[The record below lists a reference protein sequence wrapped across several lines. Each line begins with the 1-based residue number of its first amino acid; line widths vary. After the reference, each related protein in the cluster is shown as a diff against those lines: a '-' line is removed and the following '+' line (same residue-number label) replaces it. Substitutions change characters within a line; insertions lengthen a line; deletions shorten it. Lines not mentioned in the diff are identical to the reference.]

1 MKSIL
6 ITGHKGMIGSR
17 LYAYLKTLD
26 LYDIHGIDIADGSG
40 ILKTVLDIANEF
52 SNKELKYLPERPGEI
67 NKISMDLTKAK
78 KDGLII

>member
-6 ITGHKGMIGSR
+6 ITGYKGMIGSG
-17 LYAYLKTLD
+17 LYTYLKFLN
-26 LYDIHGIDIADGSG
+26 LYDIHGIDIVDGSG
-40 ILKTVLDIANEF
+40 ELKTVLDIANEF
-52 SNKELKYLPERPGEI
+52 PNKELKYLPERPGEI